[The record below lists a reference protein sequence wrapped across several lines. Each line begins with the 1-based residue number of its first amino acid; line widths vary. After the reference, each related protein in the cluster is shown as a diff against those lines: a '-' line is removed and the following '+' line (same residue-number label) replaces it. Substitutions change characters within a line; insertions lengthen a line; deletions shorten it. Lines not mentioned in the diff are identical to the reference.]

1 MLPAERRARIVA
13 ALRAQPA
20 VRVTTLSEDLGVSE
34 ITIRRDLMLLEQEGV
49 LARTH
54 GGAVR
59 RQPAVRRAELR
70 RQRRHARGR
79 EGPHRRAPPPP

>member
-1 MLPAERRARIVA
+1 M
-13 ALRAQPA
+13 
-20 VRVTTLSEDLGVSE
+20 LSEDLGVSE

-59 RQPAVRRAELR
+59 RQQLTNEPGYEDNRYPRAEKDR
-70 RQRRHARGR
+70 IAQRRRRHD
-79 EGPHRRAPPPP
+79 RAP